1 MKAVVFKH
9 RNKIKVEKVPD
20 PAIQEPTDAIVRITA
35 TAICGSDLHLYDK
48 IVPGM
53 KRGDIL
59 GHEPMGIVEDVGS
72 EVRHISPGDRVVIP
86 FNVSCG
92 HCFMC
97 EAGLYSQCETTQN
110 RQWRKGGSLFGYT
123 HLYGGIP
130 GGQAEFLRVPQAH
143 FGPIKIQN
151 GAPDS
156 RLVLL
161 ADVLPTAW
169 QAFEY
174 AQVPDGGTLAI
185 WGLGPIGQAALR
197 IAKHRGIERVI
208 AVDKVKE
215 RLAMAKR
222 HGAEVIDLEKADDPV
237 DVILEKTQGRGV
249 DAAIDAV
256 GFEASGSKVDSAL
269 QTMKLQPDK
278 LNALMSAIGSI
289 RRGGTL
295 SISGVYLGYIPI
307 FHIGDLFDRQITIRM
322 GQANVRKWS
331 DQILPLIEEE
341 DRLGVD
347 DMVTHVLPLE
357 EAKHAY
363 EIFQKKEDGAIKI
376 VLQPGSRN
384 ETRKKS

>member
-20 PAIQEPTDAIVRITA
+20 PVIQDGTDAIIRITA

-53 KRGDIL
+53 KRGDVL
-59 GHEPMGIVEDVGS
+59 GHEPMGIVEEVGS

-86 FNVSCG
+86 FNISCG

-123 HLYGGIP
+123 HLYGGVP

-143 FGPIKIQN
+143 FGPIKIHN
-151 GAPDS
+151 GAPDT

-169 QAFEY
+169 QAVEY
-174 AQVPDGGTLAI
+174 AQVPAGGTLAI

-197 IAKHRGIERVI
+197 IARHRGSERVI
-208 AVDKVKE
+208 GVDKVPE

-222 HGAEVIDLEKADDPV
+222 HGAEVIDLEQVDDPV
-237 DVILEKTQGRGV
+237 EVILEKTQGRGA

-256 GFEASGSKVDSAL
+256 GFEASGSKADSVL
-269 QTMKLQPDK
+269 QTVKLQPDK
-278 LNALMSAIGSI
+278 LNALMSAIASI

-295 SISGVYLGYIPI
+295 SIAGVYLGYIPV
-307 FHIGDLFDRQITIRM
+307 FHIGDLFDRQITVRM
-322 GQANVRKWS
+322 GQANVRRWS
-331 DQILPLIEEE
+331 DEILPLIEEE
-341 DRLGVD
+341 DRLGID
-347 DMVTHVLPLE
+347 DLVTHVLPLE
-357 EAKHAY
+357 DAKHAY
-363 EIFQKKEDGAIKI
+363 EIFQKKEDGAIKV
-376 VLQPGSRN
+376 VLQPGRLD
-384 ETRKKS
+384 ETPKKR

>member
-20 PAIQEPTDAIVRITA
+20 PSIQEATDAIVRITA

-59 GHEPMGIVEDVGS
+59 GHEPMGIVEEVGP

-86 FNVSCG
+86 FNISCG

-110 RQWRKGGSLFGYT
+110 RKWRKGGSLFGYT

-130 GGQAEFLRVPQAH
+130 GGQAEFLRVPQAQ

-151 GAPDS
+151 GAPDT

-169 QAFEY
+169 QAVEY
-174 AQVPDGGTLAI
+174 ANVPEGGTLVI
-185 WGLGPIGQAALR
+185 WGLGPIGQAAVR

-208 AVDKVKE
+208 GVDKVKD
-215 RLAMAKR
+215 RVAMAQR
-222 HGAEVIDLEKADDPV
+222 HGAEVIDLEKVDKPV
-237 DVILEKTQGRGV
+237 EVVLDKTQGRGA

-256 GFEASGSKVDSAL
+256 GFEASGSRADSVL
-269 QTMKLQPDK
+269 QTVKLQPDK
-278 LNALMSAIGSI
+278 LNALMSAIAST

-295 SISGVYLGYIPI
+295 SISGVYLGYIPL
-307 FHIGDLFDRQITIRM
+307 FHIGDLFDRGITIRM
-322 GQANVRKWS
+322 GQANVRRWS
-331 DQILPLIEEE
+331 DDILPLIEDD
-341 DRLGVD
+341 DRLGID
-347 DMVTHVLPLE
+347 DLVTHVLPLE
-357 EAKHAY
+357 EARHAY
-363 EIFQKKEDGAIKI
+363 EIFQKKEEGAIKI
-376 VLQPGSRN
+376 VLQPGGSN
-384 ETRKKS
+384 QKTKKR

>member
-20 PAIQEPTDAIVRITA
+20 PTIQDETDAIIRITA

-59 GHEPMGIVEDVGS
+59 GHEPMGIVEEVGS

-86 FNVSCG
+86 FNISCG

-123 HLYGGIP
+123 HLYGGVP

-143 FGPIKIQN
+143 FGPIKIHN
-151 GAPDS
+151 GAPDT

-169 QAFEY
+169 QAVEY
-174 AQVPDGGTLAI
+174 AQVPEGGTLAI

-208 AVDKVKE
+208 GVDKVPE
-215 RLAMAKR
+215 RLAMAQR
-222 HGAEVIDLEKADDPV
+222 HGAEAIDLRQVDDPV
-237 DVILEKTQGRGV
+237 EDILDKTQGRGA

-256 GFEASGSKVDSAL
+256 GFEAAGSKADSVL
-269 QTMKLQPDK
+269 QTVKLQPDK
-278 LNALMSAIGSI
+278 LNALMSAIASI

-295 SISGVYLGYIPI
+295 SIAGVYLGYIPV

-322 GQANVRKWS
+322 GQANVRRWS
-331 DQILPLIEEE
+331 DEILPLIEEE

-347 DMVTHVLPLE
+347 DLVTHVLPLE

-363 EIFQKKEDGAIKI
+363 DIFQKKEDGAIKI
-376 VLQPGSRN
+376 VLQPGRPN
-384 ETRKKS
+384 ETQKKR